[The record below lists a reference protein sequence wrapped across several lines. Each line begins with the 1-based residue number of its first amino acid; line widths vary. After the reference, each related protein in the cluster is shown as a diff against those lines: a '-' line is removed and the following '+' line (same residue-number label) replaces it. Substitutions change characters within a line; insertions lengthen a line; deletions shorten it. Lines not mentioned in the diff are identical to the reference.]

1 MHLRFPYGSPCEET
15 GGTMRDIGWIGRRE
29 VMRLLGVGGAA
40 LAAGLP
46 HRVHA
51 AASKTTLVLGLDISD
66 SITFDP
72 AREAQYTP
80 PLTVRAAYESLVTMS
95 PGDYLEVKP
104 ALAKSFART
113 PDGKGWR
120 FVLAEAK
127 FNSGNPVT
135 VDDVKWSLERV
146 INLQDQPSQ
155 YVTNVS
161 AVNIVDPNTVD
172 IVLKDPGQP
181 ILTILSG
188 PNFGIFDRKVVEQ
201 HGGTAAADANTADK
215 ATPWLNQNSA
225 GAGPFT
231 LVGWTRNAQILL
243 TRNPHYFRGPA
254 PFERVVIRHMG
265 DSATQLLAIKRGDVD
280 AVFNLI
286 PEQVATLKGNN
297 DVRVEGLKSLDF
309 VYMAL
314 TNEPA
319 FNKALAVKEARQA
332 IAWAI
337 DYDGII
343 NNLLGGVAMRCAS
356 FIPIGL
362 FGSTEETTK
371 QIGYH
376 QDLDKAKQLLA
387 KAGFPDGFEFKL
399 SYGDAAVSGL
409 TYAVLGQKLQ
419 SDLGRVGIKVVLDP
433 IDQVNL
439 RTQYTTGKSTAVLT
453 FWNPSGVETDQ
464 WSSASVRRVAK
475 RIHWT
480 PAPELIKL
488 VDDAAAEQDTKKRT
502 EMYVQYEKALLD
514 QASLLILFQPIYQFA
529 VRDLL
534 KTFPLTAAGWEVE
547 LGQVNT

>member
-1 MHLRFPYGSPCEET
+1 MSL
-15 GGTMRDIGWIGRRE
+15 
-29 VMRLLGVGGAA
+29 
-40 LAAGLP
+40 
-46 HRVHA
+46 
-51 AASKTTLVLGLDISD
+51 
-66 SITFDP
+66 
-72 AREAQYTP
+72 
-80 PLTVRAAYESLVTMS
+80 LVTMS

-120 FVLAEAK
+120 FVLTEAK

-146 INLQDQPSQ
+146 INLKDQPSQ

-161 AVNIVDPNTVD
+161 AVNVVDPNTVD
-172 IVLKDPGQP
+172 IILKEPDQP

-188 PNFGIFDRKVVEQ
+188 PNFGIFDRKVLEQ

-254 PFERVVIRHMG
+254 AFERVVIRHMG

-286 PEQVATLKGNN
+286 PEQIATLKDNHQ
-297 DVRVEGLKSLDF
+297 VRVEGLKSLDY

-332 IAWAI
+332 IACAI

-343 NNLLGGVAMRCAS
+343 DNLLGGVAMRCAS

-362 FGSTEETTK
+362 FGSTEDTTK

-409 TYAVLGQKLQ
+409 TYAVLAQKLQ

-464 WSSASVRRVAK
+464 WASASVRRVAK

-480 PAPELIKL
+480 PSPELIKL
-488 VDDAAAEQDTKKRT
+488 VDNAAAEQDPKKRA
-502 EMYVQYEKALLD
+502 EMYVEYEKALLD

-529 VRDLL
+529 VRDIL
-534 KTFPLTAAGWEVE
+534 KSFPLTAAGWEVE
-547 LGQVNT
+547 LGQVTT

>member
-1 MHLRFPYGSPCEET
+1 
-15 GGTMRDIGWIGRRE
+15 MRDTGSIRWGWIGRRE
-29 VMRLLGVGGAA
+29 VMQLLGVGGAA
-40 LAAGLP
+40 LAASLP
-46 HRVHA
+46 ERVHA

-72 AREAQYTP
+72 SREAQYTA

-135 VDDVKWSLERV
+135 VDDVKWSMERV
-146 INLQDQPSQ
+146 INLKDQPSQ

-172 IVLKDPGQP
+172 IILKEPSQP

-188 PNFGIFDRKVVEQ
+188 PNFGIFDRKVMEQ

-254 PFERVVIRHMG
+254 AFERVVIRHMG

-286 PEQVATLKGNN
+286 PEQIATLKGNH
-297 DVRVEGLKSLDF
+297 DVRVEGLKSLDY

-332 IAWAI
+332 IACAI

-376 QDLDKAKQLLA
+376 QDLDRAKQLLM

-409 TYAVLGQKLQ
+409 TYAVLAQKLQ
-419 SDLGRVGIKVVLDP
+419 SDLARVGIKVVLDP

-464 WSSASVRRVAK
+464 WASASVRRVAK

-480 PAPELIKL
+480 PSPELIKL
-488 VDDAAAEQDTKKRT
+488 VDDAAAEQDPKKRA
-502 EMYVQYEKALLD
+502 EMYVEYEKALLD

-529 VRDLL
+529 VRDMI
-534 KTFPLTAAGWEVE
+534 KSFPLTAAGWEVE
-547 LGQVNT
+547 LGQVSA